1 MMEDFEVDYDLSCPK
16 CEHSPLHNRDC
27 LNWCNEGIIEEFADD
42 LEIEGT
48 GVELLC
54 PECKG
59 TGVEWWC
66 PNCGENLSGRLKEC
80 GYEPEEDVS

>member
-1 MMEDFEVDYDLSCPK
+1 M
-16 CEHSPLHNRDC
+16 
-27 LNWCNEGIIEEFADD
+27 EEFLDD

-48 GVELLC
+48 GYEVKC

-66 PNCGENLSGRLKEC
+66 PNCGENLSGKLKEC
-80 GYEPEEDVS
+80 GWSPEEEVW